1 MVFIK
6 HNSLTS
12 DIDFNPI
19 FITCFSGSRFVWVQ
33 VFLGTGFSGYRFF
46 RVRVQ
51 GPGLEVAVLHQRR
64 IHLYLS
70 LGMKLTKADR
80 VSDWLKKHIDF
91 NTDKRKHAAN
101 SFKESFLTDE

>member
-33 VFLGTGFSGYRFF
+33 VFLDTGFSGSES
-46 RVRVQ
+46 RVQ
-51 GPGLEVAVLHQRR
+51 VLEVAVLHQRR

-101 SFKESFLTDE
+101 SFKEGFLTDE

>member
-33 VFLGTGFSGYRFF
+33 VFLGTGFLGTGFSGSES
-46 RVRVQ
+46 RVQ
-51 GPGLEVAVLHQRR
+51 VLEVAVLHQRR

-101 SFKESFLTDE
+101 SFKEGFLTDE

>member
-19 FITCFSGSRFVWVQ
+19 FITCFSGSKFFWVQ
-33 VFLGTGFSGYRFF
+33 VFLGTGFSGSES
-46 RVRVQ
+46 RVQ
-51 GPGLEVAVLHQRR
+51 VLEVAVLHQRR

>member
-19 FITCFSGSRFVWVQ
+19 FITCFSGSRFAWVH
-33 VFLGTGFSGYRFF
+33 VFLGTGFSGSES
-46 RVRVQ
+46 RVQ
-51 GPGLEVAVLHQRR
+51 VLEVAVLHQRR

-91 NTDKRKHAAN
+91 NTDKKKHAAN
-101 SFKESFLTDE
+101 SFKEGFLTDE

>member
-19 FITCFSGSRFVWVQ
+19 FITCFSGSRFARVQ
-33 VFLGTGFSGYRFF
+33 VFLGTGFSGSES
-46 RVRVQ
+46 RVQ
-51 GPGLEVAVLHQRR
+51 VLEVAVLHQRR

-101 SFKESFLTDE
+101 SFKEGFLTDE